1 MRRKFMLLAAG
12 LFMGC
17 GLANAQMEKV
27 TGKVTSEEDGSP
39 IVGAAVYVENTKIR
53 TVTDDQGNFI
63 LKNLPVN
70 AKKLRISY
78 IGMKTQALSIKPE
91 MTIEL
96 QLSSETL
103 DEVMVVAFGKAKK
116 SAFTGSAATIKGEKI
131 TERQTSNV
139 TNALSGQVAG
149 VQITSSNGA
158 PGAEAN
164 IRIRGIGSISASNK
178 PLFVVDGVPFD
189 GGIETINPQDIET
202 MTVLKDAA
210 SNALYGA
217 RGANGVIL
225 ITTKRGSET
234 GKPKVEVDAKWGTN
248 RRAIGNYDVMT
259 NPNQYYETFY
269 QAVFNGMGRDPQKAA
284 EAGMMTE
291 ALLAY
296 PIYNLNGAESLFT
309 ADGKIDPRATVGNV
323 YQDKY
328 WLQPDNWYDDIFDN
342 GNLRQE
348 YNVRVSGATARAN
361 YYMSAGYLDESGI
374 IPNSGLKRFTARA
387 NTEYQVNK
395 RLRVGT
401 NISYSNTENRSPR
414 DQEGSSSGNIFW
426 VANMMAPIYP
436 MWVRDANKNIM
447 VDQHGFQVPDFG
459 AGQYP
464 DLGRP
469 FMGNSNPLSMVAL
482 DKQQYTYDV
491 LGARAFA
498 KLDIWEGLKFTA
510 NWGYDLD
517 NTRYSNKYNAYYGQY
532 AGETGGI
539 IYVGSTRSY
548 GLNQQYLLEYSNTF
562 GKHNV
567 DVMAGFESYKY
578 KTQGISGSKEKL
590 FNPNV
595 DEIDNAI
602 NKPSVYSSTD
612 TYMSQGILAR
622 GQYSYDGKYF
632 GSVSF
637 RRDASSRFHPD
648 NRWGN
653 FWSIGGGWLMNKEY
667 FMSNALW
674 VDMLKFK
681 MSYGVQGNDNIGGF
695 YPYQDQYR
703 VVNNNGNFAV
713 SLAHKGNKDLTWET
727 SHSFNTGFDF
737 QLFNN
742 RLGGTIEYFMRKT
755 SDMLY
760 NRPVAS
766 SMGYTTMPVN
776 VGSMVNHGVELDLW
790 AELVRQ
796 ENFSLGMNFN
806 LTHFKNKIKEL
817 APELEGEL
825 INGSRIFREG
835 ESMYQMYLRKF
846 AGVNHENGNALYYK
860 DVKDEN
866 GKVTGQETTEDWSKA
881 TRYASGDIL
890 PKAYGGLGFN
900 LKTYGFDF
908 AINMAYQLGGKV
920 YDNTYAALMHGGTS
934 AGDAGTNWH
943 KDILKAWSVDN
954 KDSNIPKIQYGNKF
968 APNRLSDRFMTSS
981 DYLSINNITFGYT
994 LPKHWLRNLASNVR
1008 IYFAADNVA
1017 VFSARKGLD
1026 PRQGYVGSGN
1036 DTYSPMRTISGG
1048 ISLTF

>member
-1 MRRKFMLLAAG
+1 MAF
-12 LFMGC
+12 
-17 GLANAQMEKV
+17 AQIERV
-27 TGKVTSEEDGSP
+27 TGKVTSEEDGTP
-39 IVGAAVYVENTKIR
+39 IIGASVFVENTKIR
-53 TVTDDQGNFI
+53 TVTDDNGNFV
-63 LKNLPVN
+63 LKNLPAD

-78 IGMKTQALSIKPE
+78 IGMKTQALSIKPN
-91 MTIEL
+91 MTIQL

-158 PGAEAN
+158 PGASAN
-164 IRIRGIGSISASNK
+164 IRIRGVGSISASNN

-189 GGIETINPQDIET
+189 GGIETINPQDIAT

-248 RRAIGNYDVMT
+248 RRAIPNYDVMSS
-259 NPNQYYETFY
+259 PQQYYETFY
-269 QAVFNGMGRDPQKAA
+269 QAVFNSMGRDAAKAGDA
-284 EAGMMTE
+284 AAMTE
-291 ALLAY
+291 SLLAY
-296 PIYNLNGAESLFT
+296 PIFNLNGASSLFT
-309 ADGKIDPRATVGNV
+309 PDGKIDPLVTVGNI

-328 WLQPDNWYDDIFDN
+328 WLQPDNWYDDIFDK

-348 YNVRVSGATARAN
+348 YNVRISGASARAN
-361 YYMSAGYLDESGI
+361 YYLSAGFLDESGI
-374 IPNSGLKRFTARA
+374 IPNSGLKRFSARA

-401 NISYSNTENRSPR
+401 NLSYSNTKNQSPR

-436 MWVRDANKNIM
+436 LWVRNADKSILI
-447 VDQHGFQVPDFG
+447 DDHGFKTPDFG
-459 AGQYP
+459 AGEYP
-464 DLGRP
+464 GLGRP

-482 DKQQYTYDV
+482 DNQEYVYDV

-498 KLDIWEGLKFTA
+498 KLDIFEGLKFTA

-517 NTRYSNKYNAYYGQY
+517 NTRYNTKYNAYYGQY

-539 IYVGSTRSY
+539 IYVGTSRSY

-562 GKHNV
+562 GKHNI
-567 DVMAGFESYKY
+567 DVMAGFEHYKY
-578 KTQGISGSKEKL
+578 KTQGLRGSKEKL
-590 FNPNV
+590 YNPNV
-595 DEIDNAI
+595 NEIDNAI
-602 NKPSVYSSTD
+602 NKPNVISSTD

-622 GQYSYDGKYF
+622 AQYNYDNKYF

-653 FWSIGGGWLMNKEY
+653 FWSVGGGWLMNKEH
-667 FMSNALW
+667 FMDNLLW
-674 VDMLKFK
+674 VNMLKFK
-681 MSYGVQGNDNIGGF
+681 MSYGVQGNDNLDNDATGVRNF

-703 VVNNNGNFAV
+703 VVNNNGQFAV
-713 SLAHKGNKDLTWET
+713 SLVHKGNKDLTWET

-737 QLFNN
+737 QLFDN
-742 RLGGTIEYFMRKT
+742 RLGGTVEYFRRKT

-766 SMGYTTMPVN
+766 SMGYSTMPVN
-776 VGSMVNHGVELDLW
+776 VGSMVNQGVELDMW

-796 ENFSLGMNFN
+796 ENFSLGVNFN
-806 LTHFKNKIKEL
+806 LTHFKNEIKEL

-825 INGSRIFREG
+825 IDGSRIYREG
-835 ESMYQMYLRKF
+835 ESMYQRYLRKY
-846 AGVNHENGNALYYK
+846 AGVNPETGNALYYK

-866 GKVTGQETTEDWSKA
+866 DNVVGQETTEDWSKA
-881 TRYASGDIL
+881 TRYATGDIL
-890 PKAYGGLGFN
+890 PKVYGGIGLD
-900 LKTYGFDF
+900 LKAYGFDF
-908 AINMAYQLGGKV
+908 AINMAYQLGGEV
-920 YDNTYAALMHGGTS
+920 YDNTYAQLMHGATS

-943 KDILKAWSVDN
+943 KDILKAWTPEN
-954 KDSNIPKIQYGNKF
+954 MNSNIPKIQFGNKF
-968 APNRLSDRFMTSS
+968 APNRASDRFMTSS

-994 LPKHWLRNLASNVR
+994 LPKHWLRDMASSVR
-1008 IYFAADNVA
+1008 LYFAADNVA

-1026 PRQGYVGSGN
+1026 PRRGYLDSGN

>member
-1 MRRKFMLLAAG
+1 MRRKFLLLLAC
-12 LFMGC
+12 LFIGV
-17 GLANAQMEKV
+17 GLANAQIEKV
-27 TGKVTSEEDGSP
+27 TGNVTSEEDGAP
-39 IVGAAVYVENTKIR
+39 IIGAAVFVEGTNIR
-53 TVTDDQGNFI
+53 TVTDNNGNFI
-63 LKNLPVN
+63 LKNLPIN
-70 AKKLRISY
+70 AKKLRITY
-78 IGMKTQALSIKPE
+78 IGMKTQALTIKPE
-91 MTIEL
+91 MKIQL

-103 DEVMVVAFGKAKK
+103 EEVMIVAFGKAKK
-116 SAFTGSAATIKGEKI
+116 SAFTGSAATIKADKI
-131 TERQTSNV
+131 IQRQTSNV

-158 PGAEAN
+158 PGSEAN

-189 GGIETINPQDIET
+189 GGIETINQQDIET

-225 ITTKRGSET
+225 ITTKRGSEA

-248 RRAIGNYDVMT
+248 RRAIPNYDVMT

-269 QAVFNGMGRDPQKAA
+269 QAVFNGMGRNPEKAA
-284 EAGMMTE
+284 AAASLTE
-291 ALLAY
+291 KLLAY

-309 ADGKIDPRATVGNV
+309 ADGKIDPRATVGTV

-328 WLQPDNWYDDIFDN
+328 WLQPDNWYDDDIFDK

-348 YNVRVSGATARAN
+348 YNVRVSGASARAN
-361 YYMSAGYLDESGI
+361 YYLSAGYLDESGI

-401 NISYSNTENRSPR
+401 NLSYSNTENQSPR

-436 MWVRDANKNIM
+436 MWVRDVNKNIII
-447 VDQHGFQVPDFG
+447 DDHGFKVPDFG

-464 DLGRP
+464 GLGRP

-498 KLDIWEGLKFTA
+498 KLDIIEGLKFTA

-539 IYVGSTRSY
+539 IYVGSTRSF
-548 GLNQQYLLEYSNTF
+548 GLNQQYLLDYSNTF
-562 GKHNV
+562 GKHSI
-567 DVMAGFESYKY
+567 DVMLGFESYKY
-578 KTQGISGSKEKL
+578 KTQRISGSKEKL
-590 FNPNV
+590 FNPNI

-602 NKPSVYSSTD
+602 NKPTVNSSTD

-622 GQYSYDGKYF
+622 AQYNYDSKYF

-637 RRDASSRFHPD
+637 RRDASSRFDPD

-653 FWSIGGGWLMNKEY
+653 FWSIGGGWLLNKEN
-667 FMSNALW
+667 FMNNAYW

-681 MSYGVQGNDNIGGF
+681 MSYGVQGNDNIGGY

-703 VVNNNGNFAV
+703 VVNNNGSFAV
-713 SLAHKGNKDLTWET
+713 SLVHKGNKNLTWET

-737 QLFNN
+737 QLFDN
-742 RLGGTIEYFMRKT
+742 RFGGSIEYFMRKT

-776 VGSMVNHGVELDLW
+776 VGSMVNHGVELDTW
-790 AELVRQ
+790 AELVRM

-806 LTHFKNKIKEL
+806 LTHFKNKIKKL

-825 INGSRIFREG
+825 IDGSRIFREG
-835 ESMYQMYLRKF
+835 ESMYQMYLRKY
-846 AGVNHENGNALYYK
+846 AGVDPETGNALYYK

-866 GKVTGQETTEDWSKA
+866 GNVVDKGTTEDWSKA

-890 PKAYGGLGFN
+890 PKVYGGIGFN
-900 LKTYGFDF
+900 MKAYGFDF
-908 AINMAYQLGGKV
+908 AINMAYQLGGTV
-920 YDNTYAALMHGGTS
+920 YDNTYAALMHGGEE
-934 AGDAGTNWH
+934 GTNWH
-943 KDILKAWSVDN
+943 KDILKAWSPDN
-954 KDSNIPKIQYGNKF
+954 KYSNIPKTQYGGKYE
-968 APNRLSDRFMTSS
+968 PNRLSDRFMTSS

-994 LPKHWLRNLASNVR
+994 LPKQWLQGKASSVR
-1008 IYFAADNVA
+1008 LYFAADNVA